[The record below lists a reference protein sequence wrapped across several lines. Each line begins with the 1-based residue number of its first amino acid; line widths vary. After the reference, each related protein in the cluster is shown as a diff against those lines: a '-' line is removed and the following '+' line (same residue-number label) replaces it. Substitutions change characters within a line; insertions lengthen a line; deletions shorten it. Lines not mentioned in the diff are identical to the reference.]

1 MAPLD
6 DLTTEDGAGEPR
18 LLGTFLSFIFGARE
32 LRAYPNQDPL
42 LLAKIP
48 KDILV
53 MKLVVALLLCLL
65 VAPTQG
71 IWGGGGGSGSRTP
84 LGSGATR
91 KGAVAGAAGGDA
103 LPRSRSKELESRQD
117 SSQPKVHAD
126 TSTTSGDENDNA
138 NEAFAPLQVLVE
150 VNGFMVP
157 AIIDTGAQITVMSA
171 SCAKRCRISSS
182 IDTRFSGKAIGV
194 GSSEII
200 GRVDGLGMR
209 VGPVSFEGKVSVL
222 REAQVD
228 FLIGLDLLK
237 RFKTEVNLKEH
248 VLKLQVR
255 DRIYRV
261 PLLHKNADLEVIPTG
276 SAGAHQVS
284 NSLEDPDYYE
294 SEFPEEDLAIDMAA
308 ASLPF
313 PSSSMPSQLNSKPPS
328 IFRSPAGARKK
339 EPALSLE
346 GV

>member
-1 MAPLD
+1 
-6 DLTTEDGAGEPR
+6 
-18 LLGTFLSFIFGARE
+18 
-32 LRAYPNQDPL
+32 
-42 LLAKIP
+42 
-48 KDILV
+48 
-53 MKLVVALLLCLL
+53 MKLVLVLLLCLL

-84 LGSGATR
+84 LGSGAAR
-91 KGAVAGAAGGDA
+91 KGAVAGAAGGDV
-103 LPRSRSKELESRQD
+103 LPRSRPKELESRQD
-117 SSQPKVHAD
+117 NSQPKVHAD
-126 TSTTSGDENDNA
+126 TSTTSGDENDDA

-182 IDTRFSGKAIGV
+182 IDTRFSGKAVGV

-261 PLLHKNADLEVIPTG
+261 PLLHKNADLEVMPTG

-294 SEFPEEDLAIDMAA
+294 SEFPEEDFAMDMA

-313 PSSSMPSQLNSKPPS
+313 PSSSSSMPSQLNSKPAS
-328 IFRSPAGARKK
+328 TFRSPAGARNK